1 MLYVAG
7 MPANESS
14 WLKGGAN
21 TNTVN
26 PNGSNEP
33 NTYMIARMSQS
44 PALFG
49 GKYDSWTTT
58 NTNADGSTTTT
69 TTSTTTN
76 ATVSPITSS
85 DAHRRANEKLVSS
98 QYSSS
103 SKAKG
108 RQRKQRRAANKN
120 NNKVCPYCFD
130 VYSSPY
136 IALKQRMPC

>member
-26 PNGSNEP
+26 PNASSEP

-44 PALFG
+44 PALFS

-58 NTNADGSTTTT
+58 NTNADGSTSTT
-69 TTSTTTN
+69 TTSTAN
-76 ATVSPITSS
+76 ATASPITSS
-85 DAHRRANEKLVSS
+85 DAHRRANEKLESS
-98 QYSSS
+98 QHSSNG
-103 SKAKG
+103 KTKG
-108 RQRKQRRAANKN
+108 RQRKQRRAANKDN
-120 NNKVCPYCFD
+120 HKVCSLFFQ
-130 VYSSPY
+130 VST
-136 IALKQRMPC
+136 AA